1 MFSIGPLGK
10 RVVCFGHS
18 LRLVKVLDCSVDL
31 LDHWSRFGSEG
42 SDATKVL
49 TLLMAKLKM
58 QNKKTNLTKNHW
70 RYRAGVSAKARVLR
84 TPGRPGGFQKFYVIF
99 F

>member
-18 LRLVKVLDCSVDL
+18 RRLVGVLDCSVDS

-42 SDATKVL
+42 SDATRVL
-49 TLLMAKLKM
+49 TLFMARLE
-58 QNKKTNLTKNHW
+58 N
-70 RYRAGVSAKARVLR
+70 AK
-84 TPGRPGGFQKFYVIF
+84 QKSKFD
-99 F
+99 